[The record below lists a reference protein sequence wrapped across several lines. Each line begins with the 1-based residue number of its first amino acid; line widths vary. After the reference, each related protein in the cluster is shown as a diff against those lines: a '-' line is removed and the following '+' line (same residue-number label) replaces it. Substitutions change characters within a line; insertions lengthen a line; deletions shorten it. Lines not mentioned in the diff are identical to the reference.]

1 MHNTRYTM
9 RQTFQHPS
17 PITGLFVYLFI
28 CLFVCS
34 TSSHSD
40 NRMRPAPHRTAPH
53 CTAPPLHRRCRC
65 HRRRSRKA
73 MRCSPSRCC
82 GKTTSTR
89 SVLEHQ
95 HTCCSFYD
103 ATLSQR
109 HNSSKSADSRTAIC
123 VLNANV
129 RWLQYMGHTGQS
141 VSQPRHSRPAAAPRV
156 QSVDCPSL
164 RTHSARPSA
173 HRL

>member
-1 MHNTRYTM
+1 
-9 RQTFQHPS
+9 
-17 PITGLFVYLFI
+17 
-28 CLFVCS
+28 
-34 TSSHSD
+34 
-40 NRMRPAPHRTAPH
+40 
-53 CTAPPLHRRCRC
+53 
-65 HRRRSRKA
+65 

-109 HNSSKSADSRTAIC
+109 HNPSKSADSRTAIC

-129 RWLQYMGHTGQS
+129 RWLQYDGLHWS
-141 VSQPRHSRPAAAPRV
+141 VSQGTAG
-156 QSVDCPSL
+156 L
-164 RTHSARPSA
+164 RL
-173 HRL
+173 RLVSN